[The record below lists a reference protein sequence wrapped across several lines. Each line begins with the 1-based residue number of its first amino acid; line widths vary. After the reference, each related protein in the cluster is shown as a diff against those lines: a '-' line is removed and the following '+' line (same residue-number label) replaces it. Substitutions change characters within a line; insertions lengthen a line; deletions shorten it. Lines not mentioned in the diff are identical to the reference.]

1 MEPSLEHSPSTT
13 TSTLLHYSV
22 HSSAHS
28 SAHSSVHQPPQ
39 HAEQANTAQAAT
51 LQTKL
56 PTLGLSF
63 VIAYGAVCLIW
74 GSTYLA
80 VRFALETLPI
90 FTMGGTRFIIA
101 GVVLM
106 LWMRWKGATM
116 PTQQEWRSSAIVG
129 AFLILGGNLG
139 SMMSV
144 KFMPTGVAALIATSL
159 PMWMVL
165 IDWLRPQGLRSQGLR
180 PHTGV
185 LTGLLLGCMGIVLL
199 MQPWNH
205 AVLHDGRYNYVLG
218 TLCSLGATL
227 AWAFGSM
234 YSRHT
239 AMPSSPLMATGAQ
252 MLVGGV
258 SMLLL
263 GGVLGEWSRLDF
275 ALVST
280 KSLVAVVYLI
290 IFGAI
295 IAFSAYSWLL
305 HNVAPALASSY
316 TYINPLVAVL
326 LGWAIGGER
335 VSAIMLFAAAVILA
349 AVLMIARYRQT
360 PPSQESSSG
369 SHNASSTHLRG
380 SEQTTRTAACTET
393 A

>member
-1 MEPSLEHSPSTT
+1 MEPSLEHSPITT
-13 TSTLLHYSV
+13 TSASSHSSV

-28 SAHSSVHQPPQ
+28 SGHQSGHQPHPQ
-39 HAEQANTAQAAT
+39 AEQDNSAQAVTAH
-51 LQTKL
+51 TKL

-90 FTMGGTRFIIA
+90 FTMGGVRFIIA

-106 LWMRWKGATM
+106 LWMRWNGAAM
-116 PTQQEWRSSAIVG
+116 PTQQEWKSSAIVG

-165 IDWLRPQGLRSQGLR
+165 IDWLRPEGLRSQGSR

-185 LTGLLLGCMGIVLL
+185 LTGLLLGFTGIVLL

-218 TLCSLGATL
+218 TLCSLGATF

-258 SMLLL
+258 LMLLL
-263 GGVLGEWSRLDF
+263 GGLVGEWSRLDF

-305 HNVAPALASSY
+305 RNVSPALASSY

-326 LGWAIGGER
+326 LGWAVGGER
-335 VSAIMLFAAAVILA
+335 VSAMMLFAGAVILG
-349 AVLMIARYRQT
+349 AVLMIARYRQA
-360 PPSQESSSG
+360 PPIRHSSSG
-369 SHNASSTHLRG
+369 SQEASSSHLRG
-380 SEQTTRTAACTET
+380 SEQLT
-393 A
+393 